1 MLINIVC
8 IESSRPDWAKQAFD
22 SYQSKFNK
30 SININWI
37 GCKPIPRNKNY
48 DIQKAIQKEGEILL
62 SNTKKQDL
70 VISLDK
76 EGKSLDTLKL
86 KDNFE
91 NWLSSSKD
99 ISFVIG
105 GPDGLSSDCIKQSHL
120 SWSLSDLTFPH
131 SIVPVIIIEQVYR
144 AWSITQ
150 NHPYH
155 R

>member
-8 IESSRPDWAKQAFD
+8 IESNRPDWTKQAFD

-30 SININWI
+30 SININWK
-37 GCKPIPRNKNY
+37 GCKPVQRNKNY
-48 DIQKAIQKEGEILL
+48 DIEKAIKDESDLLL
-62 SNTKKQDL
+62 SNTKKEDIL
-70 VISLDK
+70 ISLDK

-91 NWLSSSKD
+91 NWLFSSKD
-99 ISFVIG
+99 ISFLVG
-105 GPDGLSSDCIKQSHL
+105 GPDGLSSECIKQSHL

-131 SIVPVIIIEQVYR
+131 SLVPVLIIEQVYR
-144 AWSITQ
+144 VWSITQ

>member
-22 SYQSKFNK
+22 SYRSKFNK
-30 SININWI
+30 SMNIRWT

-48 DIQKAIQKEGEILL
+48 DVDKIIKHEGERLL
-62 SNTKKQDL
+62 SNTKKEDI
-70 VISLDK
+70 VISLDRR
-76 EGKSLDTLKL
+76 GKSLDTIKL

-99 ISFVIG
+99 ISFVVG
-105 GPDGLSSDCIKQSHL
+105 GPDGLSPECINQSDL

-131 SIVPVIIIEQVYR
+131 SLVPVLIIEQVYR
-144 AWSITQ
+144 VWSITQ

>member
-1 MLINIVC
+1 MHINIVC
-8 IESSRPDWAKQAFD
+8 IESSRPDWTRQAFE

-30 SININWI
+30 SIHINWK
-37 GCKPIPRNKNY
+37 GCKPIQRNKNY
-48 DIQKAIQKEGEILL
+48 DVERTIKDESNLLL
-62 SNTKKQDL
+62 SSTKKED
-70 VISLDK
+70 VIISLDK
-76 EGKSLDTLKL
+76 EGKSMDTLKL

-99 ISFVIG
+99 ISFLVG
-105 GPDGLSSDCIKQSHL
+105 GPDGLSSECIKQSHL

-131 SIVPVIIIEQVYR
+131 SLVPILIIEQVYR
-144 AWSITQ
+144 VWSITQ

>member
-1 MLINIVC
+1 MLINIIC
-8 IESSRPDWAKQAFD
+8 IESSRPDWAKLAFD
-22 SYQSKFNK
+22 SYESKFNK
-30 SININWI
+30 SININWK

-70 VISLDK
+70 VISLDR

-91 NWLSSSKD
+91 DWLSSSKD
-99 ISFVIG
+99 ISFLIG

>member
-8 IESSRPDWAKQAFD
+8 IESSRPDWTKQAFE

-30 SININWI
+30 SISINWK
-37 GCKPIPRNKNY
+37 GCKPIQRNKNY
-48 DIQKAIQKEGEILL
+48 DIERAIKDESDLL
-62 SNTKKQDL
+62 VSNTKKEDL
-70 VISLDK
+70 IISLDK
-76 EGKSLDTLKL
+76 EGKSMDTPKL

-99 ISFVIG
+99 ISFLVG
-105 GPDGLSSDCIKQSHL
+105 GPDGLSSECIKQSHL

-131 SIVPVIIIEQVYR
+131 SLVPILILEQVYR
-144 AWSITQ
+144 VWSITQ

>member
-8 IESSRPDWAKQAFD
+8 IESSRPDWARQAFE

-30 SININWI
+30 SININWK
-37 GCKPIPRNKNY
+37 GCKPIQRNKNY
-48 DIQKAIQKEGEILL
+48 DIERAIKDESDLLL
-62 SNTKKQDL
+62 SSTKREDII
-70 VISLDK
+70 ISLDK

-99 ISFVIG
+99 ISFLVG
-105 GPDGLSSDCIKQSHL
+105 GPDGLSSECIKQSHL

-131 SIVPVIIIEQVYR
+131 SLVPILIIEQVYR
-144 AWSITQ
+144 VWSITQ

>member
-1 MLINIVC
+1 M
-8 IESSRPDWAKQAFD
+8 
-22 SYQSKFNK
+22 
-30 SININWI
+30 
-37 GCKPIPRNKNY
+37 
-48 DIQKAIQKEGEILL
+48 LL
-62 SNTKKQDL
+62 SSTKKGD
-70 VISLDK
+70 VIISLDK
-76 EGKSLDTLKL
+76 EGKSMDTLKL

-99 ISFVIG
+99 ISFLVG
-105 GPDGLSSDCIKQSHL
+105 GPDGLSAECIKQSHL

-131 SIVPVIIIEQVYR
+131 SLVPILIIEQVYR

>member
-8 IESSRPDWAKQAFD
+8 IESSRPDWVRQAFE

-30 SININWI
+30 SININWK
-37 GCKPIPRNKNY
+37 GCKPIRRNKNY
-48 DIQKAIQKEGEILL
+48 DIEKAIKDESDLLL
-62 SNTKKQDL
+62 SNTKKED
-70 VISLDK
+70 VIISLDK
-76 EGKSLDTLKL
+76 EGKSLNTLKL

-99 ISFVIG
+99 ISFLVG
-105 GPDGLSSDCIKQSHL
+105 GPDGLSSECIKQSHL

-131 SIVPVIIIEQVYR
+131 SLVPILIIEQVYR
-144 AWSITQ
+144 VWSITQ

>member
-8 IESSRPDWAKQAFD
+8 IESSRPDWTKQAFD

-30 SININWI
+30 SININWK
-37 GCKPIPRNKNY
+37 GCKPVQRNKNY
-48 DIQKAIQKEGEILL
+48 DIEKTIKDESDLLL
-62 SNTKKQDL
+62 SNTKKEDIL
-70 VISLDK
+70 ISLDK

-91 NWLSSSKD
+91 NWLFSSKD
-99 ISFVIG
+99 ISFLVG
-105 GPDGLSSDCIKQSHL
+105 GPDGLSSECIKQSHL

-131 SIVPVIIIEQVYR
+131 SLVPVLIIEQVYR
-144 AWSITQ
+144 VWSITQ

>member
-1 MLINIVC
+1 MLINIIC
-8 IESSRPDWAKQAFD
+8 IESSRPHWAKQAFD

-30 SININWI
+30 SININWK

-48 DIQKAIQKEGEILL
+48 DIATAIKKEGEILL

-91 NWLSSSKD
+91 NWLSFSKD
-99 ISFVIG
+99 ISFLIG

-131 SIVPVIIIEQVYR
+131 SLVPIIIIEQIYR

>member
-8 IESSRPDWAKQAFD
+8 IESSRPDWTKQAFE

-30 SININWI
+30 SIKISWK
-37 GCKPIPRNKNY
+37 GCTPIQRNKNY
-48 DIQKAIQKEGEILL
+48 DIEKAIKDESDLLL
-62 SNTKKQDL
+62 SNTRKED
-70 VISLDK
+70 VIISLDK

-99 ISFVIG
+99 ISFLVG
-105 GPDGLSSDCIKQSHL
+105 GPDGLSSECIKNSHL

-131 SIVPVIIIEQVYR
+131 SLVPILIIEQVYR
-144 AWSITQ
+144 VWSITQ

>member
-8 IESSRPDWAKQAFD
+8 IESSRPDWTKQAFE

-30 SININWI
+30 SININWK
-37 GCKPIPRNKNY
+37 GCKPIRRNKNY
-48 DIQKAIQKEGEILL
+48 DTERAMKDEGDLLL
-62 SNTKKQDL
+62 SSTKKEDII
-70 VISLDK
+70 ISLDK
-76 EGKSLDTLKL
+76 GGKSLDTLTL

-91 NWLSSSKD
+91 NWLSSSKN
-99 ISFVIG
+99 ISFIVG
-105 GPDGLSSDCIKQSHL
+105 GPDGLSSECIKQSHL

-131 SIVPVIIIEQVYR
+131 SLVPILIIEQVYR
-144 AWSITQ
+144 VWSITQ

>member
-1 MLINIVC
+1 MLINIIC
-8 IESSRPDWAKQAFD
+8 IESSRPDWAKQAFT

-30 SININWI
+30 SININWK

-48 DIQKAIQKEGEILL
+48 DIEKAIKKEGEMLL

-70 VISLDK
+70 LISLDK
-76 EGKSLDTLKL
+76 EGVSLDTVKL

-91 NWLSSSKD
+91 SWLLSSKD
-99 ISFVIG
+99 ISFLIG
-105 GPDGLSSDCIKQSHL
+105 GPDGLSSDCVKQSHL

-131 SIVPVIIIEQVYR
+131 SLVPIIIIEQVYR

>member
-8 IESSRPDWAKQAFD
+8 IESSRPDWTKQAFE

-30 SININWI
+30 SISINWK
-37 GCKPIPRNKNY
+37 GCKPIQRSKNY
-48 DIQKAIQKEGEILL
+48 DKERAIKDESDLLL
-62 SNTKKQDL
+62 SSTKKEDL
-70 VISLDK
+70 IISLDK

-91 NWLSSSKD
+91 KWLSSSKD
-99 ISFVIG
+99 ISFLVG
-105 GPDGLSSDCIKQSHL
+105 GPDGLSSECIKRSHL

-131 SIVPVIIIEQVYR
+131 SLVPILIIEQVYR
-144 AWSITQ
+144 VWSITQ

>member
-8 IESSRPDWAKQAFD
+8 IESSRPDWTKQAFE

-30 SININWI
+30 SISINWK
-37 GCKPIPRNKNY
+37 GHKPIRRNKNY
-48 DIQKAIQKEGEILL
+48 DIERAIKDESDLLL
-62 SNTKKQDL
+62 SSTKNEDL
-70 VISLDK
+70 IISLDK

-91 NWLSSSKD
+91 KWLSSSKD
-99 ISFVIG
+99 ISFLVG

-131 SIVPVIIIEQVYR
+131 SLVPILIIEQVYR
-144 AWSITQ
+144 VWSITQ
-150 NHPYH
+150 HHPYH

>member
-8 IESSRPDWAKQAFD
+8 IESCRPDWARQAFE

-30 SININWI
+30 SIKISWK
-37 GCKPIPRNKNY
+37 GCKPIQRNKNY
-48 DIQKAIQKEGEILL
+48 DVERAIKDESNLLL
-62 SNTKKQDL
+62 SSAKKED
-70 VISLDK
+70 VIISLDK

-99 ISFVIG
+99 ISFLVG
-105 GPDGLSSDCIKQSHL
+105 GPDGLSSECIKQSHL
-120 SWSLSDLTFPH
+120 TWSLSDLTFPH
-131 SIVPVIIIEQVYR
+131 SLVPILIIEQVYR
-144 AWSITQ
+144 VWSITQ

>member
-8 IESSRPDWAKQAFD
+8 IEASRPDWARQAFE
-22 SYQSKFNK
+22 SYQAKFNK
-30 SININWI
+30 SININWK
-37 GCKPIPRNKNY
+37 GCKPIQRNKNY
-48 DIQKAIQKEGEILL
+48 DVERAIKDESNLLL
-62 SNTKKQDL
+62 SSTKKGD
-70 VISLDK
+70 VIISLDK
-76 EGKSLDTLKL
+76 EGKSMDTLKL

-99 ISFVIG
+99 ISFLVG
-105 GPDGLSSDCIKQSHL
+105 GPDGLSSECTKQSHL

-131 SIVPVIIIEQVYR
+131 SLVPILIIEQVYR

>member
-8 IESSRPDWAKQAFD
+8 IESSRPDWTKQAFE

-30 SININWI
+30 SISINWK
-37 GCKPIPRNKNY
+37 GHKPIQRNKNY
-48 DIQKAIQKEGEILL
+48 DIERAIKEESDLLL
-62 SNTKKQDL
+62 SSTKKEDII
-70 VISLDK
+70 ISLDK
-76 EGKSLDTLKL
+76 GGKSLDTLTL

-91 NWLSSSKD
+91 NWLSSSKN
-99 ISFVIG
+99 ISFIVG
-105 GPDGLSSDCIKQSHL
+105 GPDGLSSECIKQSHL

-131 SIVPVIIIEQVYR
+131 SLVPILIIEQVYR
-144 AWSITQ
+144 VWSITQ

>member
-8 IESSRPDWAKQAFD
+8 IESSRPDWARQAFV

-30 SININWI
+30 SININWN
-37 GCKPIPRNKNY
+37 GCKPIQRNKNY
-48 DIQKAIQKEGEILL
+48 DIERAIKDESDLLL
-62 SNTKKQDL
+62 SCTKKEDL
-70 VISLDK
+70 IISLDK
-76 EGKSLDTLKL
+76 EGDSMDTLKL

-99 ISFVIG
+99 ISFLVG
-105 GPDGLSSDCIKQSHL
+105 GPDGLSSECIKQSNL

-131 SIVPVIIIEQVYR
+131 SLVPILIIEQVYR
-144 AWSITQ
+144 VWSITQ

>member
-1 MLINIVC
+1 MLINIIC
-8 IESSRPDWAKQAFD
+8 IESSRPDWAEQAFN

-30 SININWI
+30 SININWK

-48 DIQKAIQKEGEILL
+48 NIEQTIKKEGEILL

-70 VISLDK
+70 VISLDR

-91 NWLSSSKD
+91 DWLSSSKD
-99 ISFVIG
+99 ISFLIG

-144 AWSITQ
+144 AWAITQ

>member
-8 IESSRPDWAKQAFD
+8 IESSRPDWAKQAFN

-30 SININWI
+30 SINILWK

-48 DIQKAIQKEGEILL
+48 DVDKVIKNESEILL
-62 SNTKKQDL
+62 SNTKKEDI

-76 EGKSLDTLKL
+76 KGKSLDTLKL
-86 KDNFE
+86 KENFE
-91 NWLSSSKD
+91 YWLSSSKD
-99 ISFVIG
+99 VSFLIG
-105 GPDGLSSDCIKQSHL
+105 GPDGLSADCIKQSHL

-131 SIVPVIIIEQVYR
+131 SLVPVIIIEQLYR

>member
-8 IESSRPDWAKQAFD
+8 IESSRPDWTRQAFE

-30 SININWI
+30 SININWK
-37 GCKPIPRNKNY
+37 GCKPIQRNKNY
-48 DIQKAIQKEGEILL
+48 DIKKVIKDESDLL
-62 SNTKKQDL
+62 LLNTKKDDIL
-70 VISLDK
+70 ISLDK
-76 EGKSLDTLKL
+76 DGKSLDTLKL

-91 NWLSSSKD
+91 SWLSSSKN
-99 ISFVIG
+99 ISFLVG
-105 GPDGLSSDCIKQSHL
+105 GPDGLSSECIKKSNL

-131 SIVPVIIIEQVYR
+131 SLVPILIIEQIYR
-144 AWSITQ
+144 GWSITQ

>member
-8 IESSRPDWAKQAFD
+8 IESSRPDWTRQAFEA
-22 SYQSKFNK
+22 YKSKFNK
-30 SININWI
+30 SLNINWQ
-37 GCKPIPRNKNY
+37 GCKPVQRNKNY
-48 DIQKAIQKEGEILL
+48 DIQKAIKYESDLLL
-62 SNTKKQDL
+62 SNTKKEDIL
-70 VISLDK
+70 VSLDK

-86 KDNFE
+86 KNNFE

-99 ISFVIG
+99 ISFLVG
-105 GPDGLSSDCIKQSHL
+105 GPDGLSPECIKQSHL

-131 SIVPVIIIEQVYR
+131 SLVPILIIEQVYR
-144 AWSITQ
+144 VWSMTQ

>member
-1 MLINIVC
+1 MRLH
-8 IESSRPDWAKQAFD
+8 K
-22 SYQSKFNK
+22 KFNK
-30 SININWI
+30 SINVNWK
-37 GCKPIPRNKNY
+37 GCKPIQRNKNY
-48 DIQKAIQKEGEILL
+48 DIERAIKDESNLLL
-62 SNTKKQDL
+62 SSTKKED
-70 VISLDK
+70 VIISLDK

-99 ISFVIG
+99 ISFLVG
-105 GPDGLSSDCIKQSHL
+105 GPDGLSSECIKQSHL

-131 SIVPVIIIEQVYR
+131 SLVPILIIEQVYR
-144 AWSITQ
+144 VWSITQ